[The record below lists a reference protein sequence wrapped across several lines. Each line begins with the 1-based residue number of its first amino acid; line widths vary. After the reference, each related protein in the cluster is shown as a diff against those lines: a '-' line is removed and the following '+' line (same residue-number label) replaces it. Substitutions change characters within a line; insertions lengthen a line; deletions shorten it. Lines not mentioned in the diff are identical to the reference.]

1 MRLIVCALS
10 ILLFAVFEARETP
23 RNVRADQN
31 PAAEEEIRSL
41 EFKLIQ
47 QIRSGDPAYG
57 NSLAEDYVLIGSD
70 GTTHTKD
77 EMTASFAAQNPGNRI
92 ESMQPSDLRIRIYG
106 DTAVMNFKLSL
117 VEMVNGRRVA
127 SHARA
132 TKVFIKR
139 NGRWYMV
146 NNQGTSLPTPTEA
159 PK

>member
-10 ILLFAVFEARETP
+10 ILLLAVVEAREAPGT
-23 RNVRADQN
+23 VRADQN

-47 QIRSGDPAYG
+47 QILSGDSAYG
-57 NSLAEDYVLIGSD
+57 TSLAEDYVLIGSD
-70 GTTHTKD
+70 GNTHTKD
-77 EMTASFAAQNPGNRI
+77 EMTASFVSQNPVNRI
-92 ESMQPSDLRIRIYG
+92 ESMQPSNLKIRIYG
-106 DTAVMNFKLSL
+106 DTAVMNFELNL
-117 VEMVNGRRVA
+117 VEVVNGKRIA

-146 NNQGTSLPTPTEA
+146 NNQGTSLPSPTEA
-159 PK
+159 SN